1 MLPAMSDS
9 GSHHRPPLIIIA
21 NDQEWSTRSLE
32 SILGPNGYAVLSAT
46 TVRQTLELARSTN
59 PDLLIIDER
68 MPDGRGSQLCRLLRE
83 EGELGAHVPI
93 LLSTAAGPDRE
104 SRLAGFAAGA
114 WDYVLEPVDAEA
126 LLLRVGNFVRAKRAV
141 DRVREESL
149 LDPLTGLYNTRGL
162 ARRARELGAE
172 AYRLRAPLACLALG
186 PDAAADDGAGPEL
199 EAAVAHVGA
208 VLQDASRA
216 SDIVGRVGRAEF
228 AVLAPSTSEE
238 GARQLAR
245 RLRAIVEATP
255 RAGGD
260 RELVR
265 LRTGVAAVADYAEAA
280 MDAEELLV
288 RAMAS
293 IRDGRAGAVA

>member
-186 PDAAADDGAGPEL
+186 PDAAENGDGPEL
-199 EAAVAHVGA
+199 DAAVAHVGA

-216 SDIVGRVGRAEF
+216 SDIIGRVGRAEF

-245 RLRAIVEATP
+245 RLRAVVEATP
-255 RAGGD
+255 RTAGGD
-260 RELVR
+260 REVVR

-280 MDAEELLV
+280 LDAEELLV
-288 RAMAS
+288 RAVAS
-293 IRDGRAGAVA
+293 IRDGRAGAPA

>member
-1 MLPAMSDS
+1 MSDS
-9 GSHHRPPLIIIA
+9 GANQRPPLIIIA

-83 EGELGAHVPI
+83 EAELGAHVPI
-93 LLSTAAGPDRE
+93 LLSTAAGLDRE
-104 SRLAGFAAGA
+104 ARLAGFAAGA

-141 DRVREESL
+141 DRVREVSL

-172 AYRLRAPLACLALG
+172 AYRHRAPLACLALG
-186 PDAAADDGAGPEL
+186 PDAPVAEDTDGPEL

-208 VLQDASRA
+208 VLQEASRA
-216 SDIVGRVGRAEF
+216 SDIIGRVGRAEF
-228 AVLAPSTSEE
+228 AVLAPSTGEE

-245 RLRAIVEATP
+245 RLSAIVEATP
-255 RAGGD
+255 RLDGGD
-260 RELVR
+260 REVVR

-280 MDAEELLV
+280 LDAEELLV
-288 RAMAS
+288 RAVAS
-293 IRDGRAGAVA
+293 IRDGRAGATL